1 MDPTEVNMKLDKRFR
16 EEEVKSSVSS
26 EENEA
31 VRANLK
37 LEKLLDSEGNTDEG
51 NVDEGFSSFY
61 MNNNT
66 PAIKIN
72 KKNL

>member
-1 MDPTEVNMKLDKRFR
+1 MDPTEVNTKLDKRFR
-16 EEEVKSSVSS
+16 EETVQNSFSS

-37 LEKLLDSEGNTDEG
+37 LENLMHNNGNDGEEFT
-51 NVDEGFSSFY
+51 SPY
-61 MNNNT
+61 INNNT

-72 KKNL
+72 KKSE

>member
-16 EEEVKSSVSS
+16 EEGIQGSVSS

-37 LEKLLDSEGNTDEG
+37 LEKLLHNDGNDGGEFT
-51 NVDEGFSSFY
+51 SLY

-72 KKNL
+72 KKSD

>member
-16 EEEVKSSVSS
+16 EEAAQSSFSS

-37 LEKLLDSEGNTDEG
+37 LENLMHNDGNTGE
-51 NVDEGFSSFY
+51 EFTSLY

-72 KKNL
+72 TKSE